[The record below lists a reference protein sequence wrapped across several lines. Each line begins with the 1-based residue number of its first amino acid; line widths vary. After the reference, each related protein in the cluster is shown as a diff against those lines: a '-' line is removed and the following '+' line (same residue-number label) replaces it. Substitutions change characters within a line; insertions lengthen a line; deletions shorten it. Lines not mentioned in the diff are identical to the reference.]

1 MPKGFYVHLET
12 PRGLE
17 RWHVT
22 YKRLGNKY
30 GQTDWAKHKIEIDPS
45 QTTKEHVDTL
55 AHEVIHVT
63 TDLGHEDKVEE
74 VIRRVAAGIT
84 ETLFKAKL
92 IVPEEE

>member
-1 MPKGFYVHLET
+1 MPKGFYVNLET
-12 PRGLE
+12 PRGTE
-17 RWHVT
+17 RWHVI

-30 GQTDWAKHKIEIDPS
+30 GQTDWARHKIEIDPS
-45 QTTKEHVDTL
+45 QTKREHADTL

-84 ETLFKAKL
+84 EALFKAKL
-92 IVPEEE
+92 ITEEE